1 MHTVCQNHLSLLMQ
15 LVSEFSDFLRL
26 SGYDEVTMSEKIIRD
41 RMVVVYLGLD
51 QLSKQYQT
59 IQSTIEH
66 LTNNKE
72 DPEFDSK
79 LELTKV
85 IID

>member
-1 MHTVCQNHLSLLMQ
+1 
-15 LVSEFSDFLRL
+15 
-26 SGYDEVTMSEKIIRD
+26 MSEKIIRD

-66 LTNNKE
+66 LTNNEE

-79 LELTKV
+79 LELSKV

>member
-1 MHTVCQNHLSLLMQ
+1 MLMQ
-15 LVSEFSDFLRL
+15 LVSEFSDFLRM

-66 LTNNKE
+66 LTNNEE